1 MPIVGANPNPYEI
14 PAISEIAAITNAFPA
29 LVTTTFAN
37 NYLTGGIVRLYIPH
51 YCGMTQA
58 DKLQGAITVTG
69 PTTFT
74 ITIDTTRFDPFVAPP
89 SPSLTPPQVVPLG
102 EETEFLDSAFRN
114 ILQPLF

>member
-1 MPIVGANPNPYEI
+1 MPIMGANPNPYQI
-14 PAISEIAAITNAFPA
+14 PAISQIAAITNANPA

-37 NYLTGGIVRLYIPH
+37 NYLTGGIVRFYIPS

-58 DKLQGAITVTG
+58 NDLQGAITVTG

-74 ITIDTTRFDPFVAPP
+74 IAIDTTSFDPFVAPP
-89 SPSLTPPQVVPLG
+89 FAYLTPPQIVPVG
-102 EETEFLDSAFRN
+102 EETQFLNSAFRN

>member
-1 MPIVGANPNPYEI
+1 MPIMGANPNPYQL
-14 PAISEIAAITNAFPA
+14 PAISQIASVTNAFPA

-37 NYLTGGIVRLYIPH
+37 NYLTGGIVRFYIPH

-58 DKLQGAITVTG
+58 NFMKGAITVTG

-74 ITIDTTRFDPFVAPP
+74 IDIDTTRFDPFVAPP
-89 SPSLTPPQVVPLG
+89 SDTVTPPQIVPVG